1 MLFNF
6 LALSSSTASP
16 SHKNDLIIFCGIHD
30 EVVVLQGLEDLN
42 ELLLVSD
49 KWFVSSLAHAF
60 TLIKTNVP
68 LVDGINTG
76 LILGVLDGV
85 AHLEDESLLL
95 IIAEDRLSLEQ
106 LAYLFAMVDTGS
118 LRSYWLIVYLL
129 IC

>member
-1 MLFNF
+1 MFNF
-6 LALSSSTASP
+6 LALSSQTQSR
-16 SHKNDLIIFCGIHD
+16 SHKNDLVIFCGIHD

-49 KWFVSSLAHAF
+49 KWFVSSLTNAF
-60 TLIKTNVP
+60 TLVKANVP
-68 LVDGINTG
+68 LVDGIDGG

-118 LRSYWLIVYLL
+118 LRSYRLIVYLL

>member
-1 MLFNF
+1 MFNF
-6 LALSSSTASP
+6 FVLSSSTSSR
-16 SHKNDLIIFCGIHD
+16 SHKNDLVIFCGIHD

-42 ELLLVSD
+42 ELLLVGD
-49 KWFVSSLAHAF
+49 KWFVSSLTNAF
-60 TLIKTNVP
+60 TLVKANVP
-68 LVDGINTG
+68 LVDGIDAG

-118 LRSYWLIVYLL
+118 LRSYRLIVYLL

>member
-1 MLFNF
+1 MFNF
-6 LALSSSTASP
+6 LALSSQTYIR
-16 SHKNDLIIFCGIHD
+16 SHKNDLVIFCGIHD

-42 ELLLVSD
+42 ELLLVGD
-49 KWFVSSLAHAF
+49 KWFVSSLTNAF
-60 TLIKTNVP
+60 TLVKANVP
-68 LVDGINTG
+68 LVDGIDGG

-118 LRSYWLIVYLL
+118 LRSYRLIVYLL